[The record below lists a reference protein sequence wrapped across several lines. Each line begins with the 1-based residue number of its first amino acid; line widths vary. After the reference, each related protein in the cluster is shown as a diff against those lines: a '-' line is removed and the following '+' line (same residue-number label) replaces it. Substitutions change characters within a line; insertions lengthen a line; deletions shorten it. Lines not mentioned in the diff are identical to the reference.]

1 MGSNLKYFTSGTIF
15 IDSFSPTL
23 IDEWILHRIFH
34 FMNLTAIFKN
44 FQMQLLFM
52 GIIVHARIKDGII
65 KTDEDLKKLGM
76 EGEKVILEIRRS
88 KIDEIEKRLVQSKKE
103 LIDESIEMTEYG
115 VDIE

>member
-1 MGSNLKYFTSGTIF
+1 
-15 IDSFSPTL
+15 
-23 IDEWILHRIFH
+23 
-34 FMNLTAIFKN
+34 
-44 FQMQLLFM
+44 MQLLFM

>member
-1 MGSNLKYFTSGTIF
+1 MA
-15 IDSFSPTL
+15 
-23 IDEWILHRIFH
+23 IL
-34 FMNLTAIFKN
+34 KN
-44 FQMQLLFM
+44 FQMQFLFM

>member
-1 MGSNLKYFTSGTIF
+1 
-15 IDSFSPTL
+15 
-23 IDEWILHRIFH
+23 
-34 FMNLTAIFKN
+34 
-44 FQMQLLFM
+44 M
-52 GIIVHARIKDGII
+52 GIIIHARIKDGII

>member
-1 MGSNLKYFTSGTIF
+1 
-15 IDSFSPTL
+15 
-23 IDEWILHRIFH
+23 
-34 FMNLTAIFKN
+34 
-44 FQMQLLFM
+44 M